1 MTPLLTA
8 PTPTASSADPGRPRR
23 PLALSAAVAGAGAAG
38 SVLMTCFALALA
50 GWFAAD
56 GGAHGDTRD
65 ALRVGAD
72 AWLLAHGTAL
82 SLDTVTVGALP
93 LGLTLICA
101 WVAFR
106 YGRWAGA
113 TSAVPDLRT
122 LGLGVVVLAGCYA
135 VVATMTAVLASVE
148 AAEPHLAEAFLG
160 GLVLS
165 AVAGGAG
172 ALVGSGQSVALA
184 RSIPEWAR
192 CVLTGAASVV
202 LLVLAA
208 AAALVAGALAADLG
222 TAATVLTRVAPDTSS
237 ALFLSVVVCG
247 FVPNAVLLAVA
258 YLLGP
263 GFAVGSGTLVSPAVV
278 SVGPVPAFPLLA
290 ALPSEGATPW
300 WTTWLVAGPVLL
312 AAVGAGLAGRRF
324 RVLRFEVGAVRG
336 LGAGLL
342 AGPVLTALVSLA
354 GGPAGPGRMA
364 VVGASA
370 LEVLPAATVATAV
383 GGLIGGTATVWFS
396 RRAARRAERLS
407 TAEGARG

>member
-1 MTPLLTA
+1 
-8 PTPTASSADPGRPRR
+8 
-23 PLALSAAVAGAGAAG
+23 
-38 SVLMTCFALALA
+38 
-50 GWFAAD
+50 
-56 GGAHGDTRD
+56 
-65 ALRVGAD
+65 
-72 AWLLAHGTAL
+72 
-82 SLDTVTVGALP
+82 
-93 LGLTLICA
+93 
-101 WVAFR
+101 
-106 YGRWAGA
+106 
-113 TSAVPDLRT
+113 
-122 LGLGVVVLAGCYA
+122 
-135 VVATMTAVLASVE
+135 
-148 AAEPHLAEAFLG
+148 
-160 GLVLS
+160 
-165 AVAGGAG
+165 
-172 ALVGSGQSVALA
+172 
-184 RSIPEWAR
+184 
-192 CVLTGAASVV
+192 
-202 LLVLAA
+202 VLAA